1 MMTSA
6 GGVFMRRLAWLV
18 FSVVCVAAYAAGERT
33 VLVVGDSLSAAF
45 GIDARAGWVTQ
56 LEQRVRESGHDYK
69 VINAS
74 ISGDTTASGLARLPA
89 LLATH
94 KPAVVIIE
102 LGGNDGLR
110 GLSLD
115 QMRHNLTRMAARAKA
130 SGARV
135 LLVGVDLPPNY
146 GTRYTDRFRRIYQDT
161 ARSQQVV
168 LVPSILTGVGGQQA
182 LMQADGIHPTAAAQT
197 RMLDN
202 VWPALQ
208 PLL

>member
-1 MMTSA
+1 MLGLWA
-6 GGVFMRRLAWLV
+6 LAA
-18 FSVVCVAAYAAGERT
+18 FADSPRT
-33 VLVVGDSLSAAF
+33 ILVVGDSLSAAF
-45 GIDARAGWVTQ
+45 GIKAGSGWVAL
-56 LEQRVRESGHDYK
+56 LERRLGESGLDYK

-115 QMRHNLTRMAARAKA
+115 HLRHNLAAMTARAKA

-135 LLVGVDLPPNY
+135 LLVGIDLPPNY
-146 GTRYTDRFRRIYQDT
+146 GARYTDRFRRVYRDT
-161 ARSQQVV
+161 ARAQQVV
-168 LVPSILTGVGGQQA
+168 LVPSILAGIGADRT
-182 LMQADGIHPTAAAQT
+182 LMQADGIHPTADAQG

-202 VWPALQ
+202 VWPHLQ
-208 PLL
+208 LLF

>member
-1 MMTSA
+1 
-6 GGVFMRRLAWLV
+6 MRRLFWLMLGLWAL
-18 FSVVCVAAYAAGERT
+18 SAVAAGPRT
-33 VLVVGDSLSAAF
+33 ILVVGDSLSAAF
-45 GIDARAGWVTQ
+45 GIEARSGWVAL
-56 LEQRVRESGHDYK
+56 LEQRLRESKSDYK

-74 ISGDTTASGLARLPA
+74 LSGDTTAGGLARLPG
-89 LLATH
+89 LLAAH

-115 QMRHNLTRMAARAKA
+115 QMRHNLGGMTARAKA

-146 GTRYTDRFRRIYQDT
+146 GARYTERFRRVFRET
-161 ARSQQVV
+161 ARVQGIA
-168 LVPSILTGVGGQQA
+168 LVPSILADVGA
-182 LMQADGIHPTAAAQT
+182 DLTLMQADGIHPTAAAQP
-197 RMLDN
+197 RLLDN
-202 VWPALQ
+202 VWPALR

>member
-1 MMTSA
+1 
-6 GGVFMRRLAWLV
+6 MRRLAWLLLG
-18 FSVVCVAAYAAGERT
+18 VVCLAASAAIPRT

-45 GIDARAGWVTQ
+45 GIEARAGWVAL
-56 LEQRVRESGHDYK
+56 LEHRLRESNPDYK

-74 ISGDTTASGLARLPA
+74 ISGDTSASGLARLPD
-89 LLATH
+89 LLAAH

-115 QMRHNLTRMAARAKA
+115 QLQHNLAGMAARAKA

-146 GTRYTDRFRRIYQDT
+146 GTRYTERFRRAYRDA
-161 ARSQQVV
+161 ARAQQVA
-168 LVPSILTGVGGQQA
+168 LVPSILAGIGDRPA
-182 LMQADGIHPTAAAQT
+182 LMQADGIHPSAAAQA
-197 RMLDN
+197 RLLDN